1 MRAVAVGTVALLLS
15 VTSVALAHR
24 VDEYLQA
31 TTIAVEQDR
40 VAVHMRLAPG
50 IDVFPKVLALIDTD
64 RDGAVAEGELRA
76 YAERL
81 ARDLSLSVDGVRLP
95 LRLVAS
101 KMEALEALQDGRGTI
116 ELSYDA
122 SVPRGSGERRLVFE
136 NHHQRALAEY
146 LVNGLVPRDP
156 AIRLGTPHRS
166 YDQSVYRLDY
176 SQSGAAVGPLSLDR
190 WSRVAGWLAVAV
202 LLPLAWLAM
211 RRRAAVGVM
220 RRRAT
225 DTSPSIP

>member
-31 TTIAVEQDR
+31 TTIAVEHDR
-40 VAVHMRLAPG
+40 VIVHMRLAPG
-50 IDVFPKVLALIDTD
+50 IEVFPQVLALIDTD

-81 ARDLSLSVDGVRLP
+81 AGDLSLSVDGVRLP
-95 LRLVAS
+95 LRLVSS

-122 SVPRGSGERRLVFE
+122 AVPRSGGERRLVFE
-136 NHHQRALAEY
+136 NHHQRAIAEY

-156 AIRLGTPHRS
+156 AIRLGAPHRS
-166 YDQSVYRLDY
+166 YDQSVYRLEY
-176 SQSGAAVGPLSLDR
+176 EQAGAAVGPLSLDR

-202 LLPLAWLAM
+202 LIALTWLTI
-211 RRRAAVGVM
+211 RRRAAVGVTRHVM
-220 RRRAT
+220 
-225 DTSPSIP
+225 DSP

>member
-1 MRAVAVGTVALLLS
+1 MRAVALGTAALLLS

-24 VDEYLQA
+24 TDEYLQA

-40 VAVHMRLAPG
+40 VVVQMRLAPG
-50 IDVFPKVLALIDTD
+50 IAVFPKVLSLIDTD

-81 ARDLSLSVDGVRLP
+81 AGDLSLSVDSVRLT
-95 LRLVAS
+95 LRLVSS
-101 KMEALEALQDGRGTI
+101 KMEALEALRDGRGTI
-116 ELSYDA
+116 ELWFDA
-122 SVPRGSGERRLVFE
+122 SVPRSSGERRLVFE

-156 AIRLGTPHRS
+156 AIRLGAPHRS

-176 SQSGAAVGPLSLDR
+176 SQSGAAVGPLSLNR
-190 WSRVAGWLAVAV
+190 SRVAGWFAVA
-202 LLPLAWLAM
+202 LLIPLAWLRI
-211 RRRAAVGVM
+211 RRRAAVGVT
-220 RRRAT
+220 RRRA
-225 DTSPSIP
+225 DEPSTY